1 MGVPS
6 DAAVSPGDFVRQ
18 VTDVKSDVAQT
29 RTARRGQATSVGAGG
44 SRYHSGGGIT
54 IEGGGSIAV
63 GDGGDIGVQGGGRLF
78 ATYPSGAR
86 AVQFGELIWSDTGAI
101 AGYGL
106 LVQTDGETETAKLDI
121 FRARDFDGDRR
132 VIIGQTPAPEGAI
145 ERFDS
150 YAIGAS
156 HHTYGDALQ
165 LWSHDNGDI
174 EVLSD
179 DRLWLFSDG
188 NTDMTV
194 GGNWDANVT
203 GTIDIDAQSTALI
216 QSNTSMQVLCEGDA
230 ALGGTTGTFLQ
241 PASGGVSANVHMDTA
256 TGRVRYVSSSRRFKT
271 DIQDLAVDSDAVLKL
286 RPRSWLPKPAARQCP
301 PWLHEHHGDGEGCRD
316 GEITE
321 APTAEGPRHV
331 GFIAEELDAA
341 GLGDFVSRDAEG
353 LPDGIHYD
361 RLTAALVPLLQ
372 SQQQQ
377 IAALSERITALETT
391 PTQQESLCAPP

>member
-18 VTDVKSDVAQT
+18 VTEVRSDVAQA
-29 RTARRGQATSVGAGG
+29 RTARRGQATSVGSGG
-44 SRYHSGGGIT
+44 MRFHSGGGAT
-54 IEGGGSIAV
+54 FEDGGGIV
-63 GDGGDIGVQGGGRLF
+63 VKDGGDIGVEGGGRLF
-78 ATYPSGAR
+78 ANYPSGAR

-106 LVQTDGETETAKLDI
+106 LVQTDGETEAAKLDI
-121 FRARDFDGDRR
+121 FRARDFDGERR

-165 LWSHDNGDI
+165 LWSHDNGDV

-188 NTDMTV
+188 NTDMTI

-203 GTIDIDAQSTALI
+203 GTLDIDVQSTALV
-216 QSNTSMQVLCEGDA
+216 QSNTTMQFLCEGQA
-230 ALGGTTGTFLQ
+230 AFGGTTGTFLQ
-241 PASGGVSANVHMDTA
+241 PASGTGTANVRMDPT
-256 TGRVRYVSSSRRFKT
+256 TGLITYIASTERSKA
-271 DIQDLAVDSDAVLKL
+271 DIQDLHVDTETVLKL
-286 RPRSWLPKPAARQCP
+286 RPRTWLPGAVQRQCP
-301 PWLHEHHGDGEGCRD
+301 EWLHTTHADEADCHAGEVVQP
-316 GEITE
+316 E
-321 APTAEGPRHV
+321 ADARREV
-331 GFIAEELDAA
+331 GFVAEELDAL
-341 GLGDFVSRDAEG
+341 GLGDFVEYDTDDRPSSIR
-353 LPDGIHYD
+353 YD

-372 SQQQQ
+372 QQQAQ
-377 IAALSERITALETT
+377 IDALTERLNNLE
-391 PTQQESLCAPP
+391 APPTGQEN